1 MHLRTSL
8 FFLAPAVL
16 GLAALAARA
25 QAPFQSARLPAVVPV
40 RWAIALDADRPFY
53 AVGDT
58 LRARCTLANWSTE
71 DAANWSLVQG
81 NGCNVRL
88 ELLDAAGQTVWE
100 PGSIVG
106 GTFSAPGCLFGQR
119 AHLLAAGSDQVFGA
133 TIPLIFQNGAGVGTL
148 GAPLPAGLYQLAVT
162 VNRFGP
168 ERPPS
173 FFGPGLIYEARVPI
187 AIE

>member
-1 MHLRTSL
+1 MRLRTSL
-8 FFLAPAVL
+8 FFLAPAML
-16 GLAALAARA
+16 GLAALVARA

-40 RWAIALDADRPFY
+40 RWALALDTDRPFY

-58 LRARCTLANWSTE
+58 LQARCTLANWSAA
-71 DAANWSLVQG
+71 DAASWSLAQG
-81 NGCNVRL
+81 NGCNARF

-106 GTFSAPGCLFGQR
+106 GTFSGPGCFFAQR
-119 AHLLAAGSDQVFGA
+119 VHLLAAGSDQVFGA
-133 TIPLIFQNGAGVGTL
+133 AIPLVFQNGAGVGTL
-148 GAPLPAGLYQLAVT
+148 GAPLPAGLYHLAVS

-173 FFGPGLIYEARVPI
+173 SFGPGLTYEARVPI